1 MAADSCCVYSDAIDR
16 LARHQQPLWL
26 RLQELAPNPKNPAA
40 EDRKSAGEVMGQI
53 LGMHLDLVGLAVGL
67 AVDQEAGL
75 EAGQE
80 AGQEALAL
88 LENSLV
94 AQRADTSA
102 A

>member
-1 MAADSCCVYSDAIDR
+1 MAADSCCVYSDATDR
-16 LARHQQPLWL
+16 RARDQQPLRQ

-53 LGMHLDLVGLAVGL
+53 LGMHLDLVDLAVDL

-75 EAGQE
+75 EAGLE
-80 AGQEALAL
+80 VLAL